1 MLIADEEFK
10 DIEARRIGQ
19 VTPTHGFSSF
29 KFIPQTRD
37 NLIVALKSEESN
49 GVTNS
54 YIMAF
59 SLDGRILL
67 AETKIEGGIKYEGIE
82 FV

>member
-10 DIEARRIGQ
+10 HIEEKRIGP
-19 VTPTHGFSSF
+19 VIPTHGFSSF
-29 KFIPQTRD
+29 KFIPQTED
-37 NLIVALKSEESN
+37 KMIVALKSEEAD

-59 SLDGRILL
+59 DVSGNIILE
-67 AETKIEGGIKYEGIE
+67 ETKIEGIKYEGIE
-82 FV
+82 FI